1 MSEFIVSFKDVK
13 LTAGQSA
20 RVKTALKKA
29 AKKALPITRQPG
41 PPPVKGG
48 PVTGGRGL
56 TGKGSGTGTGKG
68 TGKTGRQGTGK
79 PIGKGPIPIVF
90 PVSYR
95 PKTRTWAR

>member
-1 MSEFIVSFKDVK
+1 MEGTNPMSEFIVSFKDVK

-56 TGKGSGTGTGKG
+56 TGKGSGTGTGHRKDN
-68 TGKTGRQGTGK
+68 RQGSDPDCLSGLLPAKDTYMGE
-79 PIGKGPIPIVF
+79 I
-90 PVSYR
+90 S
-95 PKTRTWAR
+95 